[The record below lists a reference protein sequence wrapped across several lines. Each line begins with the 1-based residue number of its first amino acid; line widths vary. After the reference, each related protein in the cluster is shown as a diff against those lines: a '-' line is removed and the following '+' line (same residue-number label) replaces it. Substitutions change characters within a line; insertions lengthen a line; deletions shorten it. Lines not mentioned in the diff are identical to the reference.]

1 MKISERF
8 GSVGWAF
15 AAMVLVVLAV
25 VSLAGVSPKPMR
37 AAGNPAS
44 LRGMAPA
51 SEITPGPARAE
62 FDTLDMQLD

>member
-15 AAMVLVVLAV
+15 GAMVLVVLVA
-25 VSLAGVSPKPMR
+25 VSLTAVTPRPLH
-37 AAGNPAS
+37 AAGKPAS
-44 LRGMAPA
+44 LRDTGPTA
-51 SEITPGPARAE
+51 EITPGPARAE